1 VIQVP
6 KNLGKKRQH
15 ASVAVEVDTD
25 AGDDNEE
32 TFEAYDGYMDDEP
45 WSDEEDDMR
54 KGVWIRD
61 RADRELEVHTH
72 VCAMTTKFSVA
83 TYFAMSAFLYIVML
97 LTR

>member
-1 VIQVP
+1 MVIWMTNHGV
-6 KNLGKKRQH
+6 
-15 ASVAVEVDTD
+15 
-25 AGDDNEE
+25 
-32 TFEAYDGYMDDEP
+32 
-45 WSDEEDDMR
+45 MR
-54 KGVWIRD
+54 KMICVRIRD